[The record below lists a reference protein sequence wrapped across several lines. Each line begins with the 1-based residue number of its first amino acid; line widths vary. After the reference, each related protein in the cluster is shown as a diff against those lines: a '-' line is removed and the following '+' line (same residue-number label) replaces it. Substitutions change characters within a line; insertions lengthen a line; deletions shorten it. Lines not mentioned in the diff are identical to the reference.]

1 MTLAHKKAGRFMKK
15 FWNIFGW
22 MISIILQIL
31 ISFLLLELLKLFF
44 YPDSVRTTG
53 EFLSIP
59 LAIWVSFFVG
69 IFGIGMLSLLV
80 RKVTPLNPGL
90 RLLSTAV
97 MIIIPLSILVFLG
110 LTVGIENQKDFE
122 EIVLGRMVTY
132 YTQLTVVFSL
142 LGFYIPTW
150 FKVLQPKTKKNDK

>member
-1 MTLAHKKAGRFMKK
+1 MKK

-22 MISIILQIL
+22 IISISLQIL

-44 YPDSVRTTG
+44 YPDIIRTSM
-53 EFLSIP
+53 EFLVIP
-59 LAIWVSFFVG
+59 LVIWVSFFVG
-69 IFGIGMLSLLV
+69 VFGVGMLSLLI

-90 RLLSTAV
+90 RLLSTAL
-97 MIIIPLSILVFLG
+97 MIIIPLSILIFLG

-132 YTQLTVVFSL
+132 YSQLTVVFSL

-150 FKVLQPKTKKNDK
+150 FKALQPKTKKTSKK

>member
-1 MTLAHKKAGRFMKK
+1 MKK

-22 MISIILQIL
+22 IISIVLQVL
-31 ISFLLLELLKLFF
+31 ISYLLLELLKTFF
-44 YPDSVRTTG
+44 YPDMIRTTG
-53 EFLSIP
+53 EFILIP
-59 LAIWVSFFVG
+59 LLIWASFFIGVY
-69 IFGIGMLSLLV
+69 GIGMPSLLI
-80 RKVTPLNPGL
+80 RKVSPLNAVL

-110 LTVGIENQKDFE
+110 LTVGIENEKDFE
-122 EIVLGRMVTY
+122 EIVLGRMVAY

-150 FKVLQPKTKKNDK
+150 FKVFQPKPKKSEKK

>member
-1 MTLAHKKAGRFMKK
+1 MKK

-22 MISIILQIL
+22 IISIVLQVL
-31 ISFLLLELLKLFF
+31 ISYLLLELLKTFF
-44 YPDSVRTTG
+44 YPDMIRTTG
-53 EFLSIP
+53 EFIVIP
-59 LAIWVSFFVG
+59 LLIWASFFIGVY
-69 IFGIGMLSLLV
+69 GIGMPSLLI
-80 RKVTPLNPGL
+80 RKVSPLNAVL

-110 LTVGIENQKDFE
+110 LTVGIENEKDFE
-122 EIVLGRMVTY
+122 EIVLGRMVAY

-150 FKVLQPKTKKNDK
+150 FKVFQPKPKKSEKK

>member
-1 MTLAHKKAGRFMKK
+1 MKK
-15 FWNIFGW
+15 FWNIFGS
-22 MISIILQIL
+22 IIAIILQIL
-31 ISFLLLELLKLFF
+31 ISFLLLELLRLFF
-44 YPDSVRTTG
+44 YPDQVTTPI
-53 EFLSIP
+53 EFLVIP
-59 LAIWVSFFVG
+59 LQIWVSFFVG
-69 IFGIGMLSLLV
+69 VFGIGMLSLLI
-80 RKVTPLNPGL
+80 RKVSPLNPGL

-97 MIIIPLSILVFLG
+97 MIVIPLSILIFLG

-150 FKVLQPKTKKNDK
+150 FKTFQPKTKNTNQ